1 MIPNSVD
8 FITDLDLNGLC
19 DPDSIICD
27 PDQKPVIPDL
37 TSMSRPWKIP
47 STKMTMVSWLN
58 KNTSLWQLSIS
69 LNFQSLLNDP
79 KYNSVTTLNK

>member
-1 MIPNSVD
+1 MTPNSVD

-37 TSMSRPWKIP
+37 TYN
-47 STKMTMVSWLN
+47 V
-58 KNTSLWQLSIS
+58 TSLKDPEYKDDHGLLIEQKHIPVTIDYVSQL
-69 LNFQSLLNDP
+69 
-79 KYNSVTTLNK
+79 